1 MFSTLTMWVMRGP
14 PPPSLAPVAFSFAFG
29 HGLLNS
35 CGWKCWNW
43 LLLVF
48 QSYPTSLPSVF
59 RLACWVAAQFVLL
72 HFLDVSKRKGEL
84 MMKLPAH
91 FPGARKLGGVEPP
104 SRQTASWRRSNFSIF
119 LGKLLN
125 YMTVTILIGSGYNSP
140 IKTVYCPVTATQCF
154 SWFGLLWF
162 FGQWIILVYVIWHLE
177 HQSVSEDRWPLK
189 QDGYTSPRFGDIWI
203 ETSFSKN
210 DREILEHTLREG
222 LQKKP
227 SFFLES
233 IRAISKTSH
242 LALGSHSIL
251 FSPPCPA
258 SDSVVSPLEAW
269 YIFCNCSFWKVSI
282 ISSTFLSPTFET
294 GESSSW
300 DSSFSWHLH
309 LGELSVIVPL
319 DISSDDIPSL
329 FLLSISRIWSP
340 DLSMAMAMSMSM
352 SNCQQCQIVNND
364 RPTCIS

>member
-35 CGWKCWNW
+35 CGWKCWKNWNW

-59 RLACWVAAQFVLL
+59 RLASWVAPQFVLL
-72 HFLDVSKRKGEL
+72 HFLDVSKRKCEL

-222 LQKKP
+222 LQKNTFFWESIPKYVNPLGLYLKHPTLRLGRIQFHFDLLAWFLTLWFPLSRLGTSFAIVRFGKFRSSPPLFCRPPLKPVNHPVEILHFLDIYILASSVLVFRLIFHPMTFPP
-227 SFFLES
+227 SFYW
-233 IRAISKTSH
+233 A
-242 LALGSHSIL
+242 
-251 FSPPCPA
+251 FSA
-258 SDSVVSPLEAW
+258 
-269 YIFCNCSFWKVSI
+269 Y
-282 ISSTFLSPTFET
+282 
-294 GESSSW
+294 
-300 DSSFSWHLH
+300 
-309 LGELSVIVPL
+309 
-319 DISSDDIPSL
+319 
-329 FLLSISRIWSP
+329 
-340 DLSMAMAMSMSM
+340 
-352 SNCQQCQIVNND
+352 D
-364 RPTCIS
+364 RPTCISVYLYIYDRPTCIS